1 MFDLLSI
8 WFAAGNF
15 RMTFQGLKLT
25 YPPPPTAEAVLSLR
39 FGGRFKLKMLCIGW
53 VAVGRVGVGWGGVG
67 IYAVFTTVFKN
78 YHLYCNAA
86 LCDTYKMEYLKKI
99 SFFSKSDPQPPP
111 FSSLGQNFFFNAR
124 TLVVEI
130 SGLLIPVQQLLSSLI
145 VISWWIIF

>member
-25 YPPPPTAEAVLSLR
+25 YPPPPHTAEAVLSLR

-86 LCDTYKMEYLKKI
+86 LCDTYKMEISKKNLLFLKI
-99 SFFSKSDPQPPP
+99 WPPTP
-111 FSSLGQNFFFNAR
+111 TFQFTWPEFFF
-124 TLVVEI
+124 
-130 SGLLIPVQQLLSSLI
+130 
-145 VISWWIIF
+145 